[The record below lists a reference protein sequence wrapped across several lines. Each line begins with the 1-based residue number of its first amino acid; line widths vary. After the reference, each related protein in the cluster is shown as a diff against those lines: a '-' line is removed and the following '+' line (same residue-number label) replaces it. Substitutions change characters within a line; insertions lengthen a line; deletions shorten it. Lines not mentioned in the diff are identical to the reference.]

1 VTDWSYTILT
11 VGNSRFIR
19 GVSVPLSEALEAE
32 FPGRQVDLGEEE
44 VRPPLP
50 KGVPVN
56 ALPTAFEA
64 IVGVLVF
71 LGAWGAK
78 RFLDDVY
85 ELTIRPHVRRI
96 LRTDHDATPSTAE
109 APRAFMLAIGHIS
122 QQRMVI
128 VVAIAK
134 SPTEFAQSEE
144 LIAQVHREACQLL
157 EKGSRTEP
165 VVLYAITAGDCS
177 GPSFFESIGQALH
190 FLQNLDCSV
199 ARREDAR

>member
-1 VTDWSYTILT
+1 MTDWSYMILT

-64 IVGVLVF
+64 IVGVLLF

-78 RFLDDVY
+78 RLLDDVY

-96 LRTDHDATPSTAE
+96 LGADHDAALATAE
-109 APRAFMLAIGHIS
+109 VPRAFMLAIWHIS
-122 QQRMVI
+122 QQRAVI
-128 VVAIAK
+128 VVAIGK
-134 SPTEFAQSEE
+134 SATEFAQSEE
-144 LIAQVHREACQLL
+144 LIAQVHREACQFL
-157 EKGSRTEP
+157 EQDSRTEP
-165 VVLYAITAGDCS
+165 VVLYTIIAGDRS
-177 GPSFFESIGQALH
+177 GPSLFESIGQALH

-199 ARREDAR
+199 ARRDDAR